1 MFEFIENSSIN
12 TFINFE
18 LLNFFVAKRKLA
30 LQQLEK
36 LKKHLKNLRLAAEGW
51 NEHWQSL
58 VSIMLS
64 ARTRDEVTIEVCN
77 KLFEKYKTAK
87 DLGKASLKN
96 VQEIIRP
103 VNYYKTKSKNLTE
116 CAKILSAKYNGQPP
130 VDFEKLIEL
139 PGVGRKT
146 ANVFLSEMGKDAIGV
161 DTHVA
166 QLSRKLGWTKNTKP
180 EKIEEDLKKL
190 FPKEKWTEIN
200 ETLVLF
206 GRSHRGKKQDE
217 MLNVACGL

>member
-1 MFEFIENSSIN
+1 M
-12 TFINFE
+12 
-18 LLNFFVAKRKLA
+18 KRELA
-30 LQQLEK
+30 LKQLEK

-51 NEHWQSL
+51 NAPWQSL
-58 VSIMLS
+58 ISIMLS

-77 KLFEKYKTAK
+77 ELFEKYRTAK
-87 DLGKASLKN
+87 ELSKANLEEIQK
-96 VQEIIRP
+96 IIRP
-103 VNYYKTKSKNLTE
+103 VNYYKTKSKNVLE
-116 CAKILSAKYNGQPP
+116 CAKILSKKYDGNPP

-161 DTHVA
+161 DTHVSQLA
-166 QLSRKLGWTKNTKP
+166 QKLKWTKNTKP

-190 FPKEKWTEIN
+190 FPQTKWIEIN

-217 MLNVACGL
+217 LLRKIS